1 MVRVVKFKLYFEYT
15 SDSEWATKIFDFE
28 RLWNDFEQSL
38 CLCVMFQSML
48 QKLHYNSVCVKL
60 VAILSHPIMSCLD
73 GHFGPLL
80 YVVHVIQAGSSSV
93 SLAFYFPLNNVFCDL
108 VIVLLLRLM
117 WPFFSLQLISTAVL
131 LYSIAQKY
139 LHWFFYL

>member
-1 MVRVVKFKLYFEYT
+1 
-15 SDSEWATKIFDFE
+15 
-28 RLWNDFEQSL
+28 
-38 CLCVMFQSML
+38 MFQSML

-93 SLAFYFPLNNVFCDL
+93 SLAFYFPLNNVWK
-108 VIVLLLRLM
+108 VIGEVADNGNDFVTVL
-117 WPFFSLQLISTAVL
+117 
-131 LYSIAQKY
+131 
-139 LHWFFYL
+139 